1 MDDLAWDLMMVLVM
15 YDHGISSLEVPA
27 GALGSTASYDGR
39 ALNQKK
45 TGCLGNKFMMLI
57 VELHCPKHNVVLQ

>member
-39 ALNQKK
+39 ALNKK
-45 TGCLGNKFMMLI
+45 KRDVWGTNL
-57 VELHCPKHNVVLQ
+57 